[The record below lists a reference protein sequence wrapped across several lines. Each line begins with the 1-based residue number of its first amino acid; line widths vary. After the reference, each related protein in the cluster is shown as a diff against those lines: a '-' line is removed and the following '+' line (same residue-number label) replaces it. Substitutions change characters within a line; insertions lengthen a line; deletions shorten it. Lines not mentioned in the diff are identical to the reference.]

1 MNIIQL
7 DSDSRTFLPVTINV
21 TDNLKI
27 TVNNQVVGS
36 INENSSNGTVV
47 GTVSVSDSEGD
58 SVSEKPSFELHKLLL
73 DGSNVSSSS
82 YGGTSQLTELT

>member
-1 MNIIQL
+1 MNIIQDP

-21 TDNLKI
+21 TDNLAPTI
-27 TVNNQVVGS
+27 NNQVVGS

-58 SVSEKPSFELHKLLL
+58 
-73 DGSNVSSSS
+73 
-82 YGGTSQLTELT
+82 